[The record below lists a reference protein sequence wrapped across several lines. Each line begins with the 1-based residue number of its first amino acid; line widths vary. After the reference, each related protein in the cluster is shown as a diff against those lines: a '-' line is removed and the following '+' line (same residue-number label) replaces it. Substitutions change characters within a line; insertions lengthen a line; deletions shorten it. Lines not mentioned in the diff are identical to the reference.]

1 MAALTQWWQENSRPL
16 DVWLNG
22 TFAPRELAPGMRLDR
37 SRRTGNGARV
47 LVLEVDPAKVRLEA
61 GFSDGIQTL
70 SPQAVRRIPNVLAA
84 VNATFFGFGASEAT
98 YGDMRGL
105 GKTYLDEKVSS
116 GYDSISDRRYFVAQ
130 REDGT
135 VAFGRG
141 GLSELD
147 DTENI
152 TGFMGGMGRLFSP
165 EEAPRL
171 AADVASGAFKQRL
184 RAAVGNRSF
193 PNTDLTGGVARTL
206 LGRKADGTLL
216 VVTLGE
222 GRTRSQGAGFAEAA
236 LLMRNLGAIEAFTLD
251 GGGSTHM
258 IAPGALETQTDG
270 RSVKSYLI
278 MRQR

>member
-1 MAALTQWWQENSRPL
+1 MALSQWWQENSRPL

-22 TFAPRELAPGMRLDR
+22 TFAPRELAPGLRLDR

-61 GFSDGIQTL
+61 GFSDGVQTF

-84 VNATFFGFGASEAT
+84 VNATFFGFGTSEAT

-105 GKTYLDEKVSS
+105 GKTYLDEKISS

-135 VAFGRG
+135 VEFGRG
-141 GLSELD
+141 GLSELG

-152 TGFMGGMGRLFSP
+152 TGFMGGMGRLFGP

-171 AADVASGAFKQRL
+171 AADVASGAFEKRL
-184 RAAVGNRSF
+184 RAAVGSRSF

-216 VVTLGE
+216 AVTLGE

-236 LLMRNLGAIEAFTLD
+236 LLMRNLGAIEAYTLD

-258 IAPGALETQTDG
+258 IAPGVLETQTDG